1 MNRVE
6 AAIKIVAFVVLVVMF
21 KIFNQ
26 GEFMKLTELNE
37 ILNKYW
43 NLKDLPIKSALEIIN
58 S

>member
-1 MNRVE
+1 
-6 AAIKIVAFVVLVVMF
+6 
-21 KIFNQ
+21 
-26 GEFMKLTELNE
+26 MKLTELNE